1 MEVGDELY
9 LLPGDRMGISISLPR
24 SGRRR
29 GFFGAFFPSPDSISD
44 VIIEPFPYPEG
55 LEGLDITA
63 CIQGHRFAECEELL
77 LEALP
82 GAENNEEVTMYRY
95 SMLGMVVE
103 FQISMKQTQRKSPH
117 RAFIGLFDQGESLAQ
132 NDEKKCRLHLASI
145 LNDKGCLYEGA
156 GYPKKAISVWEELQ
170 GYRAVGTG
178 SKKDELAAFSI
189 VQIARLRLETR
200 GMIPLPFTAI

>member
-1 MEVGDELY
+1 MNCIFFLAIGWVFLFPCQRRAAEED
-9 LLPGDRMGISISLPR
+9 S
-24 SGRRR
+24 SGP
-29 GFFGAFFPSPDSISD
+29 FFPSPDSISD

-117 RAFIGLFDQGESLAQ
+117 RAFIGLFDQRG
-132 NDEKKCRLHLASI
+132 K
-145 LNDKGCLYEGA
+145 
-156 GYPKKAISVWEELQ
+156 P
-170 GYRAVGTG
+170 G
-178 SKKDELAAFSI
+178 SK
-189 VQIARLRLETR
+189 R
-200 GMIPLPFTAI
+200 